1 MAKSGRWTSKLL
13 VDLKVFTVAVR
24 AQNSVKPTSDHICL
38 TLLMLLLL
46 AELTMV
52 LLSHFHRQT
61 NESAASA
68 GVNLIK
74 KHVNQVKCFHKS

>member
-1 MAKSGRWTSKLL
+1 MAKSGRGTSKLL
-13 VDLKVFTVAVR
+13 VDLKVFTVVVR
-24 AQNSVKPTSDHICL
+24 APNSVKPTSYHICL
-38 TLLMLLLL
+38 TLLMLF

-68 GVNLIK
+68 GVYRYK